1 MTLEI
6 EDKLTDCVE
15 MAKAEIRELFE
26 KYVSDNELTYFPEIS
41 DLDDTGDVHSIV
53 DSCVPVYTW
62 DIKVAWF
69 LHESEIVT
77 ALENE
82 GLLEEDGNPRTN
94 DGMTGLYAYI
104 YNEVR
109 LWYNNE
115 FKDAFEAN
123 EVLAWIANLS
133 IGLSLLVACLLA

>member
-6 EDKLTDCVE
+6 EDKLPDCVE

-62 DIKVAWF
+62 DIRVAWF
-69 LHESEIVT
+69 LHESEIII

-82 GLLEEDGNPRTN
+82 GLLEEDGNTRTN

-123 EVLAWIANLS
+123 EVLA
-133 IGLSLLVACLLA
+133 

>member
-1 MTLEI
+1 MKITLEI

-26 KYVSDNELTYFPEIS
+26 KYVLDNELTYFPDLS

-53 DSCVPVYTW
+53 DSCVPIYTW

-69 LHESEIVT
+69 LHESEIIT

-82 GLLEEDGNPRTN
+82 GLLEENGNPRTN
-94 DGMTGLYAYI
+94 DGMAGLYAYI

-123 EVLAWIANLS
+123 EVLA
-133 IGLSLLVACLLA
+133 